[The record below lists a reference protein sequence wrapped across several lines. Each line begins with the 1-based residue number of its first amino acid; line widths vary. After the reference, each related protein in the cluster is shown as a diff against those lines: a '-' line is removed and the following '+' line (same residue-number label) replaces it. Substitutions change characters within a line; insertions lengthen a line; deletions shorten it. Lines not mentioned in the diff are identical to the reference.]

1 MLARE
6 QREREQ
12 DMARDRSDERARAA
26 IDDEGARRA
35 AEALESESLRRRSA
49 REALI
54 PSDQPPSDDGS
65 SSDGTIGDVTVGDS
79 SRRMSRYESDF
90 KELEIVGRGG
100 CGEVARSANRLDKRI
115 YAVKKVRLDSDATR
129 GEARRQLRE
138 VEALAT
144 VFHPHVVRYYQ
155 AWIEGIL
162 HEDDDESSDVE
173 TDDALSTTSDCIE
186 DGSRC
191 TLLTQMATNNCG
203 IERVSACTLYIQM
216 EFCPRTLREL
226 IDSNALTGRLDDAWR
241 LVRQIIE
248 ALAYLHTTC
257 CIVHRDLKPANVFV
271 DAAAN
276 VKVGDL
282 GLATTIDRTDDESGE
297 DNEEGHEPP
306 QSLLEPSG
314 GGEATDRSHEVSTTS
329 LTHGVGTALYRAP
342 EVMPGNGASKT
353 STKKHRATYDSSA
366 DMFSM
371 GVVVYEIMH
380 PPFDTAM
387 ERIDRLQVL
396 RQGRPRFDE
405 HVDTYTRALVARLV
419 SNDPSK
425 RPTAVALLEGE
436 EVGLLPATADAID
449 GDSGLLS
456 RAKSTIRNP
465 FSRARAELIAAL
477 FDSETTAVSEFSYCR
492 PASGATP
499 GRPVVAK
506 DSQPPPRRRRSL
518 STTLDDG
525 SMTLLD
531 AAPKLRSLTSIEHA
545 LRLIFESH
553 GAISFSSPIVRP
565 RPARRGSE
573 DFGRDEPAIAA
584 PSNQEYEVIDPAGLV
599 VVLPSELTTPFAR
612 RVAAEPVWQR
622 GVFRRYEIGRTFE
635 RGLAGPR
642 ERRAAAFD
650 IVCFE
655 PTKTAFSTPTVEAE
669 CLALVCALVPR
680 ASVVVGHADVASAL
694 DTLCEKDTDFA
705 ARHARLVRGDYTHED
720 PLKILDAVAA
730 ALQKIRRGDEA
741 KDRAK
746 RKLRG
751 AVDDMRRILCVARDY
766 AGMRWRG
773 MDESLISKGVTNE
786 MMSRLSNTGNV
797 AEKIASVLRGA
808 HTHIVHHTPAP
819 YLGAAKKSHHQY
831 PAANSAIEL
840 PRIVVV
846 LTRSGCQQNR
856 RWLPFGETGSFFGA
870 CTDVDEP
877 AGHDARI
884 GLSRRASTDDDSAF
898 SYVAV
903 GGRFDSAIARH
914 IAPVDR
920 ANVQPSAVG
929 IRFDI
934 ERLQA
939 ALSAQGRVLVSPG
952 SFLPSQRAAHASSS
966 VARKQVL
973 CCSLERSEEG
983 NCAALFVAA
992 TLRANGMQ
1000 AAHLPRTSQGVGGK
1014 HERDS
1019 GKKGGDE
1026 FLTFSARSADWL
1038 VTLSVDTVEREV
1050 CTIVDVSNGYSPSSS
1065 RREVPLSVLCGASSF
1080 NDVFDTH
1087 TGGDRAGTRK
1097 LFDETRQLP
1106 GMPVDSHRKGN
1117 VRSFR
1122 LVRCADGDGI
1132 TSSAIGNAANIGS
1145 KKEAHK
1151 RKIEFEV
1158 LCRRVVAALQ
1168 PIVGTDISHDDR
1180 AATRCFAVNAPLCSV
1195 RQVTTAFVFGDTKA
1209 TRAGVVTEDRTH
1221 KRELR
1226 YLGEALAEAFLSG
1239 PSGKLPVSHFAYVYA
1254 IPDNAIDLVFLPHA
1268 ILSQASDAD
1277 AAKSYEKGAE
1287 PQGPEAPSSAKKKNK
1302 KRLALR

>member
-6 QREREQ
+6 QREHEQ

-35 AEALESESLRRRSA
+35 AEALESESLRRKSA

-54 PSDQPPSDDGS
+54 PSDQPPSDDSS
-65 SSDGTIGDVTVGDS
+65 SSDGTIGDS

-115 YAVKKVRLDSDATR
+115 YAIKKVRLDSDATR

-155 AWIEGIL
+155 AWIEGTL
-162 HEDDDESSDVE
+162 HNDDDESSDTE
-173 TDDALSTTSDCIE
+173 TEEALSTTSDGIE
-186 DGSRC
+186 GGSAC
-191 TLLTQMATNNCG
+191 TLLTQMATNNSG
-203 IERVSACTLYIQM
+203 IERASACTLYIQM

-226 IDSNALTGRLDDAWR
+226 IDSNALAGRPDDAWR

-271 DAAAN
+271 DASAN

-282 GLATTIDRTDDESGE
+282 GLATTIDRIDDESGE
-297 DNEEGHEPP
+297 DNEESREPP
-306 QSLLEPSG
+306 HSPLEPSR
-314 GGEATDRSHEVSTTS
+314 GGEATDRGHELSTTS

-342 EVMPGNGASKT
+342 EVMPGSGASKT
-353 STKKHRATYDSSA
+353 STEKHRATYDSAA
-366 DMFSM
+366 DMFSL

-405 HVDTYTRALVARLV
+405 HVDTYARALVARLV
-419 SNDPSK
+419 SDDTSR

-492 PASGATP
+492 PASGAVP
-499 GRPVVAK
+499 SRAVSAK
-506 DSQPPPRRRRSL
+506 DSQPPARRRRSL

-525 SMTLLD
+525 SVTLLD
-531 AAPKLRSLTSIEHA
+531 AAPKLRGLTAIEQA

-565 RPARRGSE
+565 RPARRGSD
-573 DFGRDEPAIAA
+573 DFGRDEPPIAA

-622 GVFRRYEIGRTFE
+622 GMFRRYEIGRTFD
-635 RGLAGPR
+635 RGSAGPR

-650 IVCFE
+650 IVCFAS
-655 PTKTAFSTPTVEAE
+655 TKAAFSTPTVEAE
-669 CLALVCALVPR
+669 CLTLVCALVPR
-680 ASVVVGHADVASAL
+680 ACVVVGHADVAPAL
-694 DTLCEKDTDFA
+694 ETLCEQDADFA
-705 ARHARLVRGDYTHED
+705 ARHARLVRGDYIHED
-720 PLKILDAVAA
+720 PLRSLDAVAA
-730 ALQKIRRGDEA
+730 ALQKIRRSDEA
-741 KDRAK
+741 RDRAK
-746 RKLRG
+746 RKLRA
-751 AVDDMRRILCVARDY
+751 AVDDMRRILCIARDY

-773 MDESLISKGVTNE
+773 MDESLISKGTASAAG
-786 MMSRLSNTGNV
+786 SRLSGSGNV
-797 AEKIASVLRGA
+797 AEKLATALRGA
-808 HTHIVHHTPAP
+808 PVVVHHAPASSV
-819 YLGAAKKSHHQY
+819 GAAKKAHHHH
-831 PAANSAIEL
+831 PAANSTIEL
-840 PRIVVV
+840 PRVVV
-846 LTRSGCQQNR
+846 ILTRSDSHQNR
-856 RWLPFGETGSFFGA
+856 SWLPFGETGAFFGVCA
-870 CTDVDEP
+870 DADEL
-877 AGHDARI
+877 AGHDART
-884 GLSRRASTDDDSAF
+884 GLSRRASSDDDSVF
-898 SYVAV
+898 PYFAV
-903 GGRFDSAIARH
+903 GGRFDLAISRH

-920 ANVQPSAVG
+920 PKVQPSAVG
-929 IRFDI
+929 IRLDI
-934 ERLQA
+934 ERLQG
-939 ALSAQGRVLVSPG
+939 ALYAQGRGLVSPG
-952 SFLPSQRAAHASSS
+952 SFPVQRAKVSSS
-966 VARKQVL
+966 AAREQVL
-973 CCSLERSEEG
+973 SCALERSEEG
-983 NCAALFVAA
+983 NCAALLVAA
-992 TLRANGMQ
+992 KLRANGLQ
-1000 AAHLPRTSQGVGGK
+1000 AAHLPRSSQGGSGK
-1014 HERDS
+1014 HDRDS

-1026 FLTFSARSADWL
+1026 SLTISARNADWL
-1038 VTLSVDTVEREV
+1038 VTLSMDCVEREM
-1050 CTIVDVSNGYSPSSS
+1050 CTIIDVSNGYSPSSS
-1065 RREVPLSVLCGASSF
+1065 RREVPLSVLAGASCF
-1080 NDVFDTH
+1080 NDVFETNA
-1087 TGGDRAGTRK
+1087 GGDPTAMRK
-1097 LFDETRQLP
+1097 IYDEARQVP
-1106 GMPVDSHRKGN
+1106 GMPVDSRRKGN
-1117 VRSFR
+1117 TRSFR
-1122 LVRCADGDGI
+1122 LVRCADVDGI
-1132 TSSAIGNAANIGS
+1132 TSSTAGNAANAGS
-1145 KKEAHK
+1145 KKEVHK
-1151 RKIEFEV
+1151 KKVEFEM
-1158 LCRRVVAALQ
+1158 LYRKVVAALQ
-1168 PIVGTDISHDDR
+1168 PIVGTDITHDDR

-1195 RQVTTAFVFGDTKA
+1195 RQVTTAFVSGDTKA
-1209 TRAGVVTEDRTH
+1209 TRAAAYPEDRTH

-1226 YLGEALAEAFLSG
+1226 YFGEALAEAFLPG
-1239 PSGKLPVSHFAYVYA
+1239 PSGKLPLSHFAYVYA
-1254 IPDNAIDLVFLPHA
+1254 IPDNAIDIVFLPHVPP
-1268 ILSQASDAD
+1268 SQVIDAD
-1277 AAKSYEKGAE
+1277 AANSYEKNAE
-1287 PQGPEAPSSAKKKNK
+1287 PQGPEAPSSARKKNK